1 MNMAWIFHLGADE
14 RESHFGK
21 EKLNIFKEAFHVD
34 QNIFWYSEA
43 KQESR

>member
-1 MNMAWIFHLGADE
+1 LGADNA
-14 RESHFGK
+14 ESSFSK
-21 EKLNIFKEAFHVD
+21 QKLNLFNEAFHVD